1 MKKEIENRS
10 EQFIVRVTKSEKEKI
25 QKIAQS
31 KGMNVSTYLRA
42 KMLGVI

>member
-1 MKKEIENRS
+1 MKKSTDNRD
-10 EQFIVRVTKSEKEKI
+10 EQFIVRVTKAEKEKI